1 MFALTITIIISVLFF
16 DISLSTLNYRH
27 RNQPIPKIVS
37 DIYDQEEYKKW
48 LNYNMEITRLS
59 VFSKIVATIILLMFF
74 PLGFFP
80 FLARIS
86 NVLTSNKILQTLYFL
101 GLYWLLSNLISIPFV
116 VYRTFGIEERFGFN
130 TSTWKVFI
138 LDQIKST
145 LLAVSLGGPLLYLLL
160 YLYQQMGR
168 QSLIAI
174 WLILMTVMLVSS
186 ILYTR
191 VFIRFFNRLTPLE
204 EGDLY
209 DKTLLLAERT
219 GYAIRGISIMD
230 ASKRSTKLNAFFTG
244 FGKFKHI
251 ILFDTLLDK
260 CSNDEI
266 ISILAHEIGHSKN
279 KDAFKSLLF
288 TAVQSIFFLSILFY
302 FLESTAFAAAFG
314 FSEPNLAFSII
325 IFTILMEPIGILLGI
340 PISSFSQ
347 RAEYRADAY
356 SAKFADPNAMI
367 RALKVLAR
375 ENFAN
380 LTPHPLVVKM
390 TYSHPPVADRIAAI
404 EKIS

>member
-1 MFALTITIIISVLFF
+1 MFALTITIILSVLIF
-16 DISLSTLNYRH
+16 DISLSMLNYRH

-59 VFSKIVATIILLMFF
+59 VFSKIVATLILLAFF
-74 PLGFFP
+74 SLGFFP

-101 GLYWLLSNLISIPFV
+101 GLYWLISNLISIPFV
-116 VYRTFGIEERFGFN
+116 VYRTFVIEESFGFN

-168 QSLIAI
+168 QSLLAI
-174 WLILMTVMLVSS
+174 WLILMIVMLVSS

-279 KDAFKSLLF
+279 RDAFKSLVF

-302 FLESTAFAAAFG
+302 FLESTTFAAAFG
-314 FSEPNLAFSII
+314 FSELHLGFSLI

-340 PISSFSQ
+340 PISAFSQ
-347 RAEYRADAY
+347 KAEVRADAY
-356 SAKFADPNAMI
+356 AGNFSQPASMI
-367 RALKVLAR
+367 SALKVLAR
-375 ENFAN
+375 ENYAN
-380 LTPHPLVVKM
+380 LTPHPIVVKM
-390 TYSHPPVADRIAAI
+390 TYSHPPVADRIAAL
-404 EKIS
+404 KK